1 MSQIQSKFRILSA
14 IREGNGKIISR
25 GMRVIDTTGSN
36 VGQQRLLDEHMLTIL
51 IDNPDL
57 IRGMP
62 VNVQIVTGKFG
73 EEKAVAVAKAVEEA
87 LSLSTS
93 E

>member
-1 MSQIQSKFRILSA
+1 
-14 IREGNGKIISR
+14 
-25 GMRVIDTTGSN
+25 MRVIDTTGSN
-36 VGQQRLLDEHMLTIL
+36 VGQQRLLDEHLLTIL

>member
-1 MSQIQSKFRILSA
+1 
-14 IREGNGKIISR
+14 
-25 GMRVIDTTGSN
+25 MRY
-36 VGQQRLLDEHMLTIL
+36 MLTIL
-51 IDNPDL
+51 IDDPDL

-62 VNVQIVTGKFG
+62 INVQIVTGKFG

-87 LSLSTS
+87 LSLSTF

>member
-1 MSQIQSKFRILSA
+1 MKWI
-14 IREGNGKIISR
+14 
-25 GMRVIDTTGSN
+25 
-36 VGQQRLLDEHMLTIL
+36 LTIL
-51 IDNPDL
+51 VDDPDL

-73 EEKAVAVAKAVEEA
+73 EEKAVAVAKAIEEA
-87 LSLSTS
+87 LRLS

>member
-1 MSQIQSKFRILSA
+1 
-14 IREGNGKIISR
+14 
-25 GMRVIDTTGSN
+25 
-36 VGQQRLLDEHMLTIL
+36 MLTIL
-51 IDNPDL
+51 TDNPDL

-87 LSLSTS
+87 LSLSTF

>member
-1 MSQIQSKFRILSA
+1 MLVNKPCQMTCI
-14 IREGNGKIISR
+14 
-25 GMRVIDTTGSN
+25 
-36 VGQQRLLDEHMLTIL
+36 LTIL
-51 IDNPDL
+51 VDDPDL

-73 EEKAVAVAKAVEEA
+73 EEKAVAVAKAIEEA
-87 LSLSTS
+87 LRMS